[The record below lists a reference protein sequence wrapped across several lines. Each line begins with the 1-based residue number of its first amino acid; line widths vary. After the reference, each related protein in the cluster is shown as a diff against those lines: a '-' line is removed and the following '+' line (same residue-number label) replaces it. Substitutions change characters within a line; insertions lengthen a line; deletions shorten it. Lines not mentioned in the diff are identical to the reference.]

1 MNMQTAG
8 LLMAAAAQQ
17 VDMAPAMPASLTRWQ
32 WLQPAAEMA
41 GITACLPL
49 PVRQGRFADQ
59 VGYPRLATRTPST
72 GARAVTDARRF
83 ATTTLA
89 RWGVSDRTDDI
100 AMVVS
105 ELVTNAFRH
114 ALSAPSAAF
123 ASSVAGR
130 RRVRLGLLHTGSLML
145 CAVADPSDQ
154 LPVQRQP
161 DELAETGRGLY
172 VVEALADQWGYFAPG
187 LAGKV
192 VWATFSAAT
201 ETGR

>member
-8 LLMAAAAQQ
+8 LLMATAAQQ
-17 VDMAPAMPASLTRWQ
+17 VDMAPAMPASLTSWQ

-41 GITACLPL
+41 GITACQPL
-49 PVRQGRFADQ
+49 PVRQGRFADHQ
-59 VGYPRLATRTPST
+59 LPRLATRTPPT

-89 RWGVSDRTDDI
+89 HWGVSDRADDI
-100 AMVVS
+100 TMVVS
-105 ELVTNAFRH
+105 ELLTNAFRH
-114 ALSAPSAAF
+114 ALSAPSAAL
-123 ASSVAGR
+123 ASSAARR

-187 LAGKV
+187 RAGKV

-201 ETGR
+201 ESGR